1 MDQNY
6 NDFLDL
12 VPNELKGFV
21 DGLNSYLLEKK
32 CKRTIKPA
40 SKGYLVSY
48 ALPQSGKSLLNYVF
62 RSGCIKARVYAS
74 HVAEY
79 EDVIDKF
86 SDITKKTISDSL
98 DCKKLNGK
106 DCSPTCPAG
115 YIFMLNGKENKK
127 CRSMA
132 FLLTLNA
139 SNNPIIKEMIER
151 EIDSKE

>member
-48 ALPQSGKSLLNYVF
+48 ALPQSGK
-62 RSGCIKARVYAS
+62 
-74 HVAEY
+74 
-79 EDVIDKF
+79 
-86 SDITKKTISDSL
+86 
-98 DCKKLNGK
+98 
-106 DCSPTCPAG
+106 
-115 YIFMLNGKENKK
+115 
-127 CRSMA
+127 
-132 FLLTLNA
+132 
-139 SNNPIIKEMIER
+139 
-151 EIDSKE
+151 

>member
-6 NDFLDL
+6 TDFLNL
-12 VPNELKGFV
+12 VPDELQGFV

-40 SKGYLVSY
+40 AKGYLVSY
-48 ALPQSGKSLLNYVF
+48 SLPQGGKSLLNYVF
-62 RSGCIKARVYAS
+62 RSGCVKARVYAT

-79 EDVIDKF
+79 ENVIDKF
-86 SDITKKTISDSL
+86 ADSTKKVISSSL

-106 DCSPTCPAG
+106 ECSPTCPAG
-115 YIFMLNGKENKK
+115 YTFVLDGKECKK

-132 FLLTLNA
+132 FLITLSD
-139 SNNPIIKEMIER
+139 SNNPIIKEMIE
-151 EIDSKE
+151 KEVDAN

>member
-48 ALPQSGKSLLNYVF
+48 ALL
-62 RSGCIKARVYAS
+62 KAESRYSIMFLEVG
-74 HVAEY
+74 VLRREY
-79 EDVIDKF
+79 
-86 SDITKKTISDSL
+86 
-98 DCKKLNGK
+98 
-106 DCSPTCPAG
+106 
-115 YIFMLNGKENKK
+115 MHH
-127 CRSMA
+127 M
-132 FLLTLNA
+132 
-139 SNNPIIKEMIER
+139 
-151 EIDSKE
+151 